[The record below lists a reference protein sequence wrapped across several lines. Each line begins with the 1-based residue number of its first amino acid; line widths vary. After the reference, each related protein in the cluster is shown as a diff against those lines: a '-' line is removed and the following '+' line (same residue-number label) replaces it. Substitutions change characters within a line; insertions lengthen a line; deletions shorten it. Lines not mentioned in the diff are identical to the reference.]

1 MNTPRFGTTPLSTS
15 NILLDDLNALNAT
28 NPAIAAALA
37 FHSNVDPMLGVNS
50 PLKPTTTGAAP
61 SELLATTPLKTPHS
75 QLQLSPSTAAAKT
88 LSASPIANALYGN
101 FPVQL
106 LLMSTRLNKI
116 LLVKKDLV
124 RKLTQMNAEAE
135 RIKVI
140 NQLHG
145 KLKFSSLNFTY
156 IKTISKLQG
165 ERSVI
170 FIGVSNQLRAT
181 ST

>member
-61 SELLATTPLKTPHS
+61 AELLATTPLKTPHS

-88 LSASPIANALYGN
+88 LSASPVANALYGN

-135 RIKVI
+135 RIKVT
-140 NQLHG
+140 NQYMT
-145 KLKFSSLNFTY
+145 N
-156 IKTISKLQG
+156 
-165 ERSVI
+165 
-170 FIGVSNQLRAT
+170 
-181 ST
+181 